1 MDDAQ
6 AVRRLKNGDIG
17 GLELLVTKYQV
28 KAARVA
34 FLITHDEAAAED
46 IAQETFVRLFQR
58 MRVFDEARPFEPYL
72 MRSVV
77 NAALNYT
84 RQQKR
89 SVSLEGD
96 TAAIEDLLIK
106 TAPAATAAAA
116 AADVETQVEYAQRKH
131 EILAALSQLSPRQRA
146 AIVGRYYL
154 DMSEQEMTHLLDA
167 PRGTVK
173 WLLNAARTRL
183 RSLIV
188 PERSLE

>member
-17 GLELLVTKYQV
+17 GLETLVAQYQV

-46 IAQETFVRLFQR
+46 ITQETFLRLFQR
-58 MRVFDEARPFEPYL
+58 IGSFNEARPFEPYL

-77 NAALNYT
+77 HAALNYT
-84 RQQKR
+84 RRQNR
-89 SVSLEGD
+89 AVSLE
-96 TAAIEDLLIK
+96 EN
-106 TAPAATAAAA
+106 TAPIERLFAQAAP
-116 AADVETQVEYAQRKH
+116 VESQVEYHLLKH
-131 EILAALSQLSPRQRA
+131 EILSALSSLSPRQRA

-154 DMSEQEMTHLLDA
+154 DMSEQEMARLLDA
-167 PRGTVK
+167 PRGTIK

-183 RSLIV
+183 RSLLV
-188 PERSLE
+188 AQRSME